1 MQTRYV
7 AYARVS
13 TSEQAERGKSI
24 EDQLAKLAH
33 EAQQRGGTLL
43 RAFADPGF
51 SGSNLNRPELAALL
65 AFCGEQ
71 DVDAVLVVDTDRL
84 ARKTE
89 HHFVIKTQ
97 LRKLGVR
104 VESLNQP
111 MIDDT
116 PEGVFLDTILAATN
130 ALYPQITGRNTSP
143 ASPHKAPAGGAP
155 GPARRGNRNADNPS
169 PVSANDRRII
179 VSHETNGPLVS
190 RAFSLY
196 AAGGHTLKSLCA
208 EMEALGLRSTWGG
221 PVTKTSMR
229 KMLTDPFYVG
239 RAEYKGEERRWNHP
253 PLTDEETFQRCRL
266 VLGAHNRYA
275 DRMRKHTFLLSGLLR
290 CGLCGASLTASVN
303 GKKGRSYYHCPVNRQ
318 HHSNAGQNVPVEEL
332 DAQVGSLLRSVS
344 LTPETADKVIRR
356 AREIVAETHGEVN
369 TRRRELLAQRGV
381 LENRRERLETM
392 YLDGAAT
399 EDTYRR
405 QSGQLSES
413 LDKIGLEIARLE
425 LGRDGNVKVFEQMMR
440 LAVNAEA
447 AFEAAPMPLK
457 RTYLKLFFE
466 EIVVRDRKIVSARL
480 TLAFES
486 LLNNHPIYSEG
497 VPAGNPGEVEM
508 EQKETPDLIGS
519 GASLESVINSEGWLP
534 GPSEFITFLGDPA
547 YWSRVRQ
554 LLPAYPQAN
563 QDVSCVATGKKRR

>member
-24 EDQLAKLAH
+24 EDQLAKLTQ

-51 SGSNLNRPELAALL
+51 SGSNLNRPDLAALL
-65 AFCGEQ
+65 AFCEEQ

-89 HHFVIKTQ
+89 HHFVIKTK
-97 LRKLGVR
+97 LSKLGVR

-130 ALYPQITGRNTSP
+130 ALYPQITGRKTSLSM
-143 ASPHKAPAGGAP
+143 AQKALAGWWP
-155 GPARRGNRNADNPS
+155 GPARLGYRNADNPS
-169 PVSANDRRII
+169 PASANDRRII
-179 VSHETNGPLVS
+179 VAHETNGPLVT

-196 AAGGHTLKSLCA
+196 ANGDHTLKSLCA
-208 EMEALGLRSTWGG
+208 EMETLGLRSTAGG
-221 PVTKTSMR
+221 RVTKTSMR
-229 KMLTDPFYVG
+229 KMLTDTFYVG
-239 RAEYKGEERRWNHP
+239 RAQYKGEERGWKHS
-253 PLTDEETFQRCRL
+253 PLTDEETLQRCRL

-275 DRMRKHTFLLSGLLR
+275 DRMRKHTFLLSGLIR

-303 GKKGRSYYHCPVNRQ
+303 EKKGKSYYHCPLNRLP
-318 HHSNAGQNVPVEEL
+318 HSNVGQNVLVGEL
-332 DAQVGSLLRSVS
+332 DTQVGGLLRSVS

-369 TRRRELLAQRGV
+369 THRRELLAQRGV

-405 QSGQLSES
+405 QSGQISES

-425 LGRDGNVKVFEQMMR
+425 LGRDGNIKVFEQMMR

-447 AFEAAPMPLK
+447 AYEAAPMALK

-466 EIVVRDRKIVSARL
+466 GIVVQDRKIVSARL

-486 LLNNHPIYSEG
+486 LLNNHPVYGEG
-497 VPAGNPGEVEM
+497 LPESSQREDEPA
-508 EQKETPDLIGS
+508 QQRTPDLIGS
-519 GASLESVINSEGWLP
+519 GASLEAVINSEGWLP
-534 GPSEFITFLGDPA
+534 SPSEFITFLSDLT
-547 YWSRVRQ
+547 YWNQVGQ
-554 LLPAYPQAN
+554 LLSPLGAMP
-563 QDVSCVATGKKRR
+563 

>member
-1 MQTRYV
+1 MQTPSVMQTRYV

-24 EDQLAKLAH
+24 EDQLAKLTQ
-33 EAQQRGGTLL
+33 EAKQRGGTLL
-43 RAFADPGF
+43 RTFADPGF
-51 SGSNLNRPELAALL
+51 SGSNLNRPELTALM
-65 AFCGEQ
+65 AFCGQQ

-130 ALYPQITGRNTSP
+130 ALYPQITGRKTSLSM
-143 ASPHKAPAGGAP
+143 AQKAQAGWWP
-155 GPARRGNRNADNPS
+155 GPARLGYRNADNPS

-179 VSHETNGPLVS
+179 VSHEANGPLVR
-190 RAFSLY
+190 RAFALY
-196 AAGGHTLKSLCA
+196 ATGGYTLKSLCA
-208 EMEALGLRSTWGG
+208 EMETLGLRSTGG
-221 PVTKTSMR
+221 GRVTKTSMR
-229 KMLTDPFYVG
+229 KMLTDTFYVG
-239 RAEYKGEERRWNHP
+239 RAQYKGEEQRWNHP

-275 DRMRKHTFLLSGLLR
+275 DRMRKHTFLLSGLLQ

-303 GKKGRSYYHCPVNRQ
+303 EKKGKSYYHCPLNRQ
-318 HHSNAGQNVPVEEL
+318 PHSNAGQNVPVGEL
-332 DAQVGSLLRSVS
+332 DAQVGRLLRSVS

-356 AREIVAETHGEVN
+356 AKEIVAETHGEVN
-369 TRRRELLAQRGV
+369 TNRRELLAQRGV

-405 QSGQLSES
+405 QSGQISES

-425 LGRDGNVKVFEQMMR
+425 LGRDGNIKVFEQMMR

-447 AFEAAPMPLK
+447 AYEAAPMALK

-466 EIVVRDRKIVSARL
+466 GIVVQDRKIVTARL

-486 LLNNHPIYSEG
+486 LLNNHPVYSEG
-497 VPAGNPGEVEM
+497 LPEGSQGEG
-508 EQKETPDLIGS
+508 EQGQKRTPSLIGS
-519 GASLESVINSEGWLP
+519 GASLEAVINSEGWLP
-534 GPSEFITFLGDPA
+534 SPSEFITLLRNTG
-547 YWSRVRQ
+547 YWDQVRR
-554 LLPAYPQAN
+554 LLTSPTP
-563 QDVSCVATGKKRR
+563 

>member
-24 EDQLAKLAH
+24 EDQLAKLTQ

-43 RAFADPGF
+43 RTFADPGF
-51 SGSNLNRPELAALL
+51 SGSNLNRPELAALM

-130 ALYPQITGRNTSP
+130 ALYPQITGRKTSLSM
-143 ASPHKAPAGGAP
+143 AQKAQAGWWP
-155 GPARRGNRNADNPS
+155 GPARLGYRNADNPS

-179 VSHETNGPLVS
+179 VSHETNGPLVT
-190 RAFSLY
+190 RAFALY
-196 AAGGHTLKSLCA
+196 ATGGYTLKTLCT
-208 EMEALGLRSTWGG
+208 EMETLGLRSTGG
-221 PVTKTSMR
+221 GRVTKTSMR
-229 KMLTDPFYVG
+229 KMLTDTFYVG

-253 PLTDEETFQRCRL
+253 LLTDEETFQRCRL

-275 DRMRKHTFLLSGLLR
+275 ERMRKHTFLLSGLLK

-303 GKKGRSYYHCPVNRQ
+303 EKKGKSYYHCPLNRQ
-318 HHSNAGQNVPVEEL
+318 PHSNAGQNVLVGEL
-332 DAQVGSLLRSVS
+332 DAQVGRLLRSVS

-356 AREIVAETHGEVN
+356 AREIVAQTHGEVN
-369 TRRRELLAQRGV
+369 TNRRELLAQRGV

-405 QSGQLSES
+405 QSGQISES

-425 LGRDGNVKVFEQMMR
+425 LGRDGNIKVFEQMMR

-447 AFEAAPMPLK
+447 AYEAAPMPLK

-466 EIVVRDRKIVSARL
+466 EIVVQDRKIISARL

-486 LLNNHPIYSEG
+486 LLNNHPVYSDGLSEG
-497 VPAGNPGEVEM
+497 GHDEI
-508 EQKETPDLIGS
+508 EQGQKRTPDLIGS
-519 GASLESVINSEGWLP
+519 GASLEAVINSEGWLP
-534 GPSEFITFLGDPA
+534 NPSNFITLFEQLA
-547 YWSRVRQ
+547 YWNQ
-554 LLPAYPQAN
+554 LRHKIFDLPLLA
-563 QDVSCVATGKKRR
+563 

>member
-24 EDQLAKLAH
+24 EDQLAKLTQ
-33 EAQQRGGTLL
+33 EAKQRGGTLL
-43 RAFADPGF
+43 RTFADPGF
-51 SGSNLNRPELAALL
+51 SGSNLNRPDLAALL

-130 ALYPQITGRNTSP
+130 ALYPQITGRKTSLSM
-143 ASPHKAPAGGAP
+143 AQKALAGWWP
-155 GPARRGNRNADNPS
+155 GPARLGYRNADNPS

-179 VSHETNGPLVS
+179 VSHETNGPLVA

-196 AAGGHTLKSLCA
+196 AAGGYTLKSLCA
-208 EMEALGLRSTWGG
+208 EMETLGLRSTGG
-221 PVTKTSMR
+221 GRVTKTSMR
-229 KMLTDPFYVG
+229 KMLTDTFYVG
-239 RAEYKGEERRWNHP
+239 RAEYKGEEHRWNHP
-253 PLTDEETFQRCRL
+253 SLTDEETFQRCRL

-290 CGLCGASLTASVN
+290 CGICGASLTASVN
-303 GKKGRSYYHCPVNRQ
+303 EKKGKSYYHCPLNRQ
-318 HHSNAGQNVPVEEL
+318 PHSNAGQNVLVGEL
-332 DAQVGSLLRSVS
+332 DAQVGRLLRSVS

-369 TRRRELLAQRGV
+369 TNRRELLAQCGV

-405 QSGQLSES
+405 QSGQIAES

-425 LGRDGNVKVFEQMMR
+425 LGRDGNIKVFEQMMR

-447 AFEAAPMPLK
+447 AYDAAPMPLK

-466 EIVVRDRKIVSARL
+466 GIVVQNRKIVSARL

-497 VPAGNPGEVEM
+497 LPEGSRGED
-508 EQKETPDLIGS
+508 EQWQKRTPDLIGS
-519 GASLESVINSEGWLP
+519 GASLDAVINSEGWLP
-534 GPSEFITFLGDPA
+534 SPSDFITFLGDLT
-547 YWSRVRQ
+547 YWDRIRQ
-554 LLPAYPQAN
+554 FLLTSLPTN
-563 QDVSCVATGKKRR
+563 

>member
-24 EDQLAKLAH
+24 EDQLAKLTQ

-43 RAFADPGF
+43 RTFADPGF
-51 SGSNLNRPELAALL
+51 SGSNLNRPDLAALL

-97 LRKLGVR
+97 LRKLGTR

-130 ALYPQITGRNTSP
+130 ALYPQITGRKTSLSM
-143 ASPHKAPAGGAP
+143 AQKAQAGWWP
-155 GPARRGNRNADNPS
+155 GPARLGYRNADNPF
-169 PVSANDRRII
+169 PASANDRRII
-179 VSHETNGPLVS
+179 VSHETNGPLVR
-190 RAFSLY
+190 RAFSSY
-196 AAGGHTLKSLCA
+196 ATGGYTLKSLCA
-208 EMEALGLRSTWGG
+208 QMETLGLRSIGG
-221 PVTKTSMR
+221 GRVTKTSMR
-229 KMLTDPFYVG
+229 KMLTDTFYVG

-253 PLTDEETFQRCRL
+253 HLTDEETFQRCRL

-275 DRMRKHTFLLSGLLR
+275 DRMRRHTFLLSGLLK
-290 CGLCGASLTASVN
+290 CGICGASLTASVN
-303 GKKGRSYYHCPVNRQ
+303 ERKGKSYYHCPLNRQ
-318 HHSNAGQNVPVEEL
+318 PHSNAGQNVLVGEL
-332 DAQVGSLLRSVS
+332 DAQVGRLLRSVS

-369 TRRRELLAQRGV
+369 TNRRELLAQRAV

-392 YLDGAAT
+392 YLDGATT

-405 QSGQLSES
+405 QLGQIAES
-413 LDKIGLEIARLE
+413 LDRIGLEIARLE
-425 LGRDGNVKVFEQMMR
+425 LGRDGNIKVFEQMMR

-447 AFEAAPMPLK
+447 AYDAAPMPLK

-466 EIVVRDRKIVSARL
+466 GIVVQDRKIVSARL

-486 LLNNHPIYSEG
+486 LLNNHPVYSDGLPEG
-497 VPAGNPGEVEM
+497 SQGEA
-508 EQKETPDLIGS
+508 EQGQKRTPDLIGS
-519 GASLESVINSEGWLP
+519 GATLEAVINSEGWLP
-534 GPSEFITFLGDPA
+534 MTSEFITILQDLG
-547 YWSRVRQ
+547 YWNQVRT
-554 LLPAYPQAN
+554 LVLPSPT
-563 QDVSCVATGKKRR
+563 SSP